1 LSEKTIKVEVAGAKE
16 ELERMKKD
24 MEEVKRKHAEEKAK
38 LEADVAKGKADAKEK
53 EKLQKTLK
61 DLADKEFDEKKQEL
75 LNRVEKDKENLGE
88 ERYDDLVEKINSEEF
103 TPVKLDAT
111 MQMLDFL
118 NDALTAAKEKYET
131 AQSTETKTGK
141 TKKTPAG
148 KVTIKTKT
156 GGDEENIFTR
166 EYADNEGR
174 QFAEDL
180 YAAWRN
186 ETDPQKKAELNE
198 AINNVW
204 RKIWRAE
211 VDAVRSG
218 SSSIPDSK
226 LVLDKATAN
235 FLKEKRKMREA

>member
-38 LEADVAKGKADAKEK
+38 LEADVAKGKASEKEK
-53 EKLQKTLK
+53 EKLKKTLK
-61 DLADKEFDEKKQEL
+61 DLADKEFDERKQEL

-118 NDALTAAKEKYET
+118 NEALTAAKEKYET
-131 AQSTETKTGK
+131 TQSTETKTGK

-148 KVTIKTKT
+148 KATIKTKT
-156 GGDEENIFTR
+156 GEEENIFTR
-166 EYADNEGR
+166 EYADNEGK
-174 QFAEDL
+174 QFAKDL

-186 ETDPQKKAELNE
+186 EKDPQKKAELNE

-226 LVLDKATAN
+226 LVLDKATEN
-235 FLKEKRKMREA
+235 FLKEKKKMREA